1 VINKLKKNFHYI
13 EILKKG
19 SINFIFQIIG
29 IGLGYLFIFMLAK
42 YFNAE
47 GVGLFSLTYSV
58 LTIFLLFAKFGFD
71 LAIVK
76 FVSEYKD
83 DFSKLKDLYIKT
95 LFFLIP
101 LNLLLISIMF
111 FLSKYIAIYIFHNE
125 EIIGYLKLF
134 SLLLFPITL
143 RFINAN
149 FLRGLKSIAEY
160 SFIQSISVYLF
171 SVIVLFI
178 IVQFFNYDMLDLFV
192 AYFLG
197 VLIAF
202 FISYW
207 FLIKKINF
215 FRISRDYFFNLKTLI
230 KVAFSMLL
238 ANSLMLVITTS
249 DSIILGYFT
258 SSKDVGIYNIVIKI
272 AVATSIF
279 MTAIMSIVSSKLIEL
294 NKENKLSQTM
304 QFVNTIVFS
313 LSGIT
318 IIFIFIFKEKILM
331 LFGKE
336 FIAGSVALSL
346 LLFGRLIES
355 MSGTGNYIL
364 QILGYETIVRN
375 IMFIAALLNI
385 VLNFILIPIYG
396 INGAAF
402 ASMISIMF
410 WNIMYIFYI
419 KQTLGFWNLPNLL
432 RLKSGK

>member
-1 VINKLKKNFHYI
+1 MINKFKMNFHYI

-29 IGLGYLFIFMLAK
+29 IGLGYLFIYMLAK

-101 LNLLLISIMF
+101 LNILLISIMF
-111 FLSKYIAIYIFHNE
+111 FLSKYIATYIFHNE
-125 EIIGYLKLF
+125 EITKYLKLF
-134 SLLLFPITL
+134 SILLFPITL

-149 FLRGLKSIAEY
+149 FLRGLKFIAEY

-171 SVIVLFI
+171 SVSILFI
-178 IVQFFNYDMLDLFV
+178 TVNFLNYNTLDLFV

-202 FISYW
+202 FISFW

-272 AVATSIF
+272 AIATSIF

-294 NKENKLSQTM
+294 NKENKLPQTM
-304 QFVNTIVFS
+304 QFVNTIIFS
-313 LSGIT
+313 LSGII
-318 IIFIFIFKEKILM
+318 IIFIFLFKEKILM

-364 QILGYETIVRN
+364 QILGYENIVRN

-385 VLNFILIPIYG
+385 FLNFILIPKYG

-402 ASMISIMF
+402 ASMTSIIF
-410 WNIMYIFYI
+410 WNFMYIFYI
-419 KQTLGFWNLPNLL
+419 KQKLGFWNLPYLL
-432 RLKSGK
+432 RLKNGK